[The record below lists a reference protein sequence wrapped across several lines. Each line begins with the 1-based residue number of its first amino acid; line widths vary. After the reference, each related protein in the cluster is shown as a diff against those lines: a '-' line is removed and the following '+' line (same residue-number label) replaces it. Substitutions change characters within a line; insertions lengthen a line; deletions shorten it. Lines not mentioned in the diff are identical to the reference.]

1 MRKFTKLFLTAALL
15 IVGVGTANAGK
26 YHASLSKDWYCA
38 TSWNS
43 GTSTMSWTGVWAPPS
58 GEFGSYYFINTG
70 LPSGDITSYTK
81 FHATLASFS
90 DNVNHIWLRIKQ
102 GDNNYADAKLFA
114 GENNIDLAALAAAN
128 PGVDFTKVTD
138 ITLWGAREALE
149 EKTID
154 GEHPASVVI
163 KNVYLY
169 KPTDVVICT
178 GFGDAVTS
186 LDYITDGGKFI
197 ISDNGAK
204 AIYYTGNQDYKN
216 SAYALVPNDSY
227 FYMKLEKIDDS
238 GVEGDNIY
246 RIRIQNGD
254 GTDYPHGI
262 SGGSYVNI
270 TSWGSMFSGTSASG
284 ANKGYGVDGENW
296 GLWYVSYDAEKGFS
310 FQNVGREKWMK
321 VDGTSDDQKYLKLYK
336 SLGFTVNSELDPI
349 DENVEITVDAE
360 TRNYQLYVPVNAT
373 ANCPLVISLHGAN
386 GASTNYSPFKKGV
399 ADVEGCI
406 VVYPQGKVTDF
417 PIGFGGSTTGW
428 TASGEDNFDVDFIK
442 AVIEDVASKYEIDRK
457 RIYCCGFSNGGMMT
471 YALSN
476 TCSDEIA
483 AFASI
488 SGYPINE
495 FHLRHTGARPVPF
508 LHIHGKADDFVLYSK
523 MPTIVDEMVA
533 RLGANPVPTSNTVSG
548 KYTKNVYE
556 AGDGSFQYVYYE
568 VDGMGHQDYTTNTE
582 DGNSAQTM
590 WNFFEQYTLDSSCD
604 ETLKWAPRIEEAGFA
619 PASHGWT
626 VNDGTT
632 LLQFGGAQ
640 YTVDNK
646 NVYHSLQLD
655 NGEYKLCFNSTGAA
669 VSMGVQIQKL
679 TSPNTIVL
687 DETVNVGENAVLPF
701 EVTDGWGEY
710 QLSFTRPSESD
721 AITISDVAV
730 RDGSWTGGEE
740 TAAEKGIKT
749 PLLLLKDGE
758 INTADFTVTPVTP
771 STLTT
776 ENLYGAT
783 FTTLKGSPCNTFQY
797 KKLDVSKY
805 DKAVIKF
812 GEPIADADQWAIN
825 LPDGSHPSLSKGITE
840 YEVDLTGV
848 DTYDDFTV
856 FSWWSSGKSITIS
869 EVYLYTDKYVV
880 QRQEQTVYN
889 LGSALSLSSIVSG
902 ETLVSISSGGNI
914 MYGTHAD
921 NQIYAK
927 AVKDAMSA
935 VKARGSNESTYRFRI
950 SESTDDGVTYPDG
963 VTTLY
968 KIRAYKGDGSVVY
981 TGPWGGDGF
990 VADLDWTYNVHSD
1003 GNDYAC
1009 YYAITAVGGKD
1020 NTYKITSYKK
1030 DGTKVRDN
1038 IYGKSEWTFN
1048 VVSEDLD
1055 YVDVWVEIPTLSFN
1069 ENGYAT
1075 TSYESM
1081 TTTGGLSFNSATG
1094 VLSTDGTAGTLSLE
1108 FYEPV
1113 DLKYLK
1119 TYNVNRSGNDAIV
1132 DRVKFYDADDN
1143 LINTWNGNRL
1153 GNSGLDN
1160 NATNAF
1166 INNNPVKKLVWESD
1180 ASKSTDLKLTIT
1192 EITWQLKTMS
1202 CLKAGETQL
1211 NSLAYQ
1217 KMNGDA
1223 TSPTWN
1229 VKTSTDT
1236 YYGTGTGDAAVSYT
1250 NLSSYNELR
1259 IYRDDNTGFRAFF
1272 INAAGTNV
1280 NAINQE
1286 NLASTWNAEGKY
1298 WSIDLSKVEKY
1309 GEIIAL
1315 QGIKSA
1321 GWGQNNIVNNIAVYA
1336 TPGANAPKYVLAGSG
1351 FQLAE
1356 TEAALA
1362 DATATAIDATGVTG
1376 ITTNSEAGRTLLT
1389 SANPNCLF
1397 LGTTGNGGLA
1407 NTQNVITSGTCANLV
1422 LTDNYPFQAP
1432 EDFTATAA
1440 SYSTTINTT
1449 AQCGT
1454 LCLPFAAT
1462 IPGGVTAYTL
1472 SYVSGNDAATLTP
1485 VETTIPANTPVLLN
1499 GSGAATFTGS
1509 GAVDADATNV
1519 SGALTGVFANT
1530 VVPLNSYVLQNGAS
1544 GIGFYKVASDITA
1557 KPFRAY
1563 LTGEF
1568 AGSKD
1573 FLSFNF
1579 DKPTAISQVQGS
1591 GFKVQDSEIFNVAG
1605 QRLSKLQK
1613 GLNIVNGK
1621 KVMVK

>member
-1 MRKFTKLFLTAALL
+1 MRKFLSIMLL
-15 IVGVGTANAGK
+15 AILGGVCSVKAGTTNWSPASPWKGYAGC
-26 YHASLSKDWYCA
+26 YWD
-38 TSWNS
+38 
-43 GTSTMSWTGVWAPPS
+43 GETSTFYWNGTHDVVRAIQTGFTGDLS
-58 GEFGSYYFINTG
+58 G
-70 LPSGDITSYTK
+70 YTQ
-81 FHATLASFS
+81 FHATVS
-90 DNVNHIWLRIKQ
+90 DLTGDGVN
-102 GDNNYADAKLFA
+102 KLQLKVNCTGGVERLIDLSS
-114 GENNIDLAALAAAN
+114 GENLIDMT
-128 PGVDFTKVTD
+128 DWFTDPSAVTTFELWGPKSSTVACSAVVTD
-138 ITLWGAREALE
+138 
-149 EKTID
+149 
-154 GEHPASVVI
+154 
-163 KNVYLY
+163 VYLF
-169 KPTDVVICT
+169 KP
-178 GFGDAVTS
+178 
-186 LDYITDGGKFI
+186 
-197 ISDNGAK
+197 
-204 AIYYTGNQDYKN
+204 
-216 SAYALVPNDSY
+216 
-227 FYMKLEKIDDS
+227 
-238 GVEGDNIY
+238 
-246 RIRIQNGD
+246 
-254 GTDYPHGI
+254 
-262 SGGSYVNI
+262 
-270 TSWGSMFSGTSASG
+270 
-284 ANKGYGVDGENW
+284 
-296 GLWYVSYDAEKGFS
+296 
-310 FQNVGREKWMK
+310 
-321 VDGTSDDQKYLKLYK
+321 
-336 SLGFTVNSELDPI
+336 
-349 DENVEITVDAE
+349 
-360 TRNYQLYVPVNAT
+360 
-373 ANCPLVISLHGAN
+373 
-386 GASTNYSPFKKGV
+386 
-399 ADVEGCI
+399 
-406 VVYPQGKVTDF
+406 
-417 PIGFGGSTTGW
+417 
-428 TASGEDNFDVDFIK
+428 DFI
-442 AVIEDVASKYEIDRK
+442 
-457 RIYCCGFSNGGMMT
+457 
-471 YALSN
+471 
-476 TCSDEIA
+476 
-483 AFASI
+483 
-488 SGYPINE
+488 P
-495 FHLRHTGARPVPF
+495 
-508 LHIHGKADDFVLYSK
+508 
-523 MPTIVDEMVA
+523 
-533 RLGANPVPTSNTVSG
+533 
-548 KYTKNVYE
+548 E
-556 AGDGSFQYVYYE
+556 A
-568 VDGMGHQDYTTNTE
+568 
-582 DGNSAQTM
+582 
-590 WNFFEQYTLDSSCD
+590 
-604 ETLKWAPRIEEAGFA
+604 
-619 PASHGWT
+619 
-626 VNDGTT
+626 
-632 LLQFGGAQ
+632 
-640 YTVDNK
+640 
-646 NVYHSLQLD
+646 
-655 NGEYKLCFNSTGAA
+655 
-669 VSMGVQIQKL
+669 
-679 TSPNTIVL
+679 
-687 DETVNVGENAVLPF
+687 
-701 EVTDGWGEY
+701 
-710 QLSFTRPSESD
+710 
-721 AITISDVAV
+721 
-730 RDGSWTGGEE
+730 
-740 TAAEKGIKT
+740 GIKT
-749 PLLLLKDGE
+749 PLLLLKNGE
-758 INTADFTVTPVTP
+758 INFTDFDITPVAP

-776 ENLYGAT
+776 DNLYAAT
-783 FTTLKGSPCNTFQY
+783 FTSKAGTRNVFKYEN
-797 KKLDVSKY
+797 LDVSDY
-805 DKAVIKF
+805 DKAVIKYS
-812 GEPIADADQWAIN
+812 ILDANEWRVNTPTGHFALPSGTDQTYEI
-825 LPDGSHPSLSKGITE
+825 DLSS
-840 YEVDLTGV
+840 V
-848 DTYDDFTV
+848 DTYNDFTV
-856 FSWWSSGKSITIS
+856 FSSYQNHTAGSSITIS
-869 EVYLYTDKYVV
+869 EVYLYTDKYII
-880 QRQEQTVYN
+880 QHQLQTVFN
-889 LGSALSLSSIVSG
+889 LGEPLSLSSILSG

-914 MYGTHAD
+914 MYGTTSD
-921 NQIYAK
+921 NQIYTKSIAE
-927 AVKDAMSA
+927 AMSA
-935 VKARGSNESTYRFRI
+935 VKGKGDNNSTYRFRI

-1003 GNDYAC
+1003 ANDNAC

-1280 NAINQE
+1280 NAINHE
-1286 NLASTWNAEGKY
+1286 NAASTWNAEGKY

-1362 DATATAIDATGVTG
+1362 DATATSIDATGVTG

-1407 NTQNVITSGTCANLV
+1407 NTQNVITSGTCDNLV
-1422 LTDNYPFQAP
+1422 LTDNYPFRAP
-1432 EDFTATAA
+1432 ADFTATAA

-1462 IPGGVTAYTL
+1462 IPDGVTAYTL

-1530 VVPLNSYVLQNGAS
+1530 AVPLNSYVLQNGAS

-1563 LTGEF
+1563 LTGQV

-1573 FLSFNF
+1573 FLSFYF
-1579 DKPTAISQVQGS
+1579 DEATAISQVQGS
-1591 GFKVQDSEIFNVAG
+1591 GFKVQDSEIFNLAG
-1605 QRLSKLQK
+1605 QRMSKLQK